1 MDQVTQFQCPEC
13 DYRGSDADKLLN
25 QIQLYHESSKD
36 TTAFQYMVGGIT
48 AKVTPT
54 TNPST
59 MSPQVASSLSSI
71 ISANAVEPHDSILN

>member
-1 MDQVTQFQCPEC
+1 MDQVTPFQCPDC
-13 DYRGSDADKLLN
+13 HYRGTDADKLLN

-48 AKVTPT
+48 AKLTPT

-59 MSPQVASSLSSI
+59 MSHVASSLSSI
-71 ISANAVEPHDSILN
+71 ISANAVEPYGSILN